1 MAEVEKM
8 TDEQLKATIKE
19 MESSLRK
26 EKIEIRN
33 VQGALDGLN
42 KRVKENRDKLKL
54 NTQLPYMI
62 ANVGEILEPED
73 EEDGDKDGSG
83 FNVKKTD
90 KKKVKKN
97 KKHL

>member
-8 TDEQLKATIKE
+8 TDEQLKGTIKE

-26 EKIEIRN
+26 EKNELRN
-33 VQGALDGLN
+33 VQQAVDGLN

-73 EEDGDKDGSG
+73 EC
-83 FNVKKTD
+83 FQQ
-90 KKKVKKN
+90 
-97 KKHL
+97 